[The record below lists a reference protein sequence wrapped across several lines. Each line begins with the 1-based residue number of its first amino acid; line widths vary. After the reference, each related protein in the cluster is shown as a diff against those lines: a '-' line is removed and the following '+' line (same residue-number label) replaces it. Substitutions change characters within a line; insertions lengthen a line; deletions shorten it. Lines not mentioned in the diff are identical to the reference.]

1 MLLFKIFVLLQRKF
15 YRIEIENICRRNLMA
30 IEKPELKFENQ
41 LIRKLETLGG
51 VKQWKY
57 EPTIKST
64 NQLWQ
69 NFKNI
74 LEENNRDKLDSSLSN
89 GEFAQVKRIISSLK
103 TPYDAGQFLYGLNGV
118 SQVEVDLD
126 SGKHVYLTVFDQSQ
140 IGAGNTRYQVVNQI
154 ERKAV
159 IPGYPDRRFDTTLL
173 INGLPIIQIE
183 EKSDYHDV
191 DEALNQMHRYIHEQQ
206 YSDIFSTLQI
216 LVGMTPHDAKYMAR
230 TTDETFNKTFAFQWQ
245 RKKDNTPV
253 LDWQEFTAN
262 MLSIPMA
269 HQMATNYMILDGTP
283 RKQMIKVM
291 RPYQVYATSSIIRKV
306 REHDFDIDSQEV
318 GYVWHATGS
327 GKTIS
332 SFKTAWLAS
341 RLPNVDKV
349 IFLVDRVA
357 LTKQT
362 VEEYSAYDPEKG
374 ENGNGGVVTDAANRW
389 ILDRKIKSKSNGII
403 VTSIQKMAALV
414 KDKKSIND
422 ITKKNILFI
431 VDEAHRST
439 AGEMLQN
446 IKTAFTKS
454 AWVGYTGTPNFD
466 KSPTTQDIFG
476 DLIHAYTIV
485 DAIRDGNVLGF
496 KVDFETTLSE
506 KVLKEQYLPTYFK
519 TRYPKY
525 SEQQIQNRINNL
537 QPDDMDDMI
546 EPSVY
551 DNNQKHVKLVVKDVL
566 ENWDKRSRNGEY
578 NALFTTHVGGNKAS
592 TPMAMMFYREFKR
605 QNKSR
610 EKPLKIGIT
619 FSQDNSNDDNQLEN
633 NKSLEEAIKDYN
645 DQFGTNFGIKDTKE
659 YTEQLISRLNR
670 TIYDGKYVDLVIVVD
685 QLLTGFDAP
694 QLNTLYVD
702 RTLQGSALIQAYSRT
717 NRVYD
722 MQTKPFGRIVN
733 YRWPIQSEKLMKKA
747 LAEYGDKSSAN
758 EQQTLDTSVP
768 PQIISPSF
776 KEVKKELKTVVNRLS
791 DTTDDFTTV
800 PQDLENNRQDQM
812 LKDLRQYNHLM
823 AMAKQDDKYDENHPE
838 KFLSE
843 IGLSQEQEEILT
855 TTLAITLKKRIAKRR
870 NIDFEAI
877 DLSMEHIKEIKVSY
891 SYLKQLIAE
900 LMNQKH
906 KEQEEEAQKTTK
918 KIRELSDRMDDR
930 KKAEQ
935 INEFIN
941 GIIDSRVNA
950 QNYPVRQEDIDQLL
964 ERYANTSM
972 REEVL
977 KYKRKWGL
985 VDIKDNQSV
994 NKIIYNHVQG
1004 MDDLNID
1011 GDLDTIIR
1019 EASLVY
1025 KTDAEDEKVR
1035 SLAKIKYRRKLRE
1048 TINEFADDITKKY

>member
-1 MLLFKIFVLLQRKF
+1 
-15 YRIEIENICRRNLMA
+15 MA
-30 IEKPELKFENQ
+30 IEKAELKFEDD
-41 LIRKLETLGG
+41 LIHKLETLGG

-57 EPTIKST
+57 EPSIKT
-64 NQLWQ
+64 TEELWN
-69 NFKNI
+69 NFKRI
-74 LEENNRDKLDSSLSN
+74 LEENNQDKLDNPLSVS
-89 GEFAQVKRIISSLK
+89 EFSQVKQIITNLK
-103 TPYDAGQFLYGLNGV
+103 TPYEAGQFLYGLNGV

-126 SGKHVYLTVFDQSQ
+126 SGKHVYLTVFDQAQ

-154 ERKAV
+154 ERNAV
-159 IPGYPDRRFDTTLL
+159 IPGFPNRRFDTTLL

-183 EKSDYHDV
+183 EKADYHDV
-191 DEALNQMHRYIHEQQ
+191 DEALNQMHRYIHEGQ
-206 YSDIFSTLQI
+206 YGDIFSTLQI

-230 TTDETFNKTFAFQWQ
+230 TTDEMFNKTFAFQWQ
-245 RKKDNTPV
+245 RKEDNTPV
-253 LDWQEFTAN
+253 LDWQEFTAS

-291 RPYQVYATSSIIRKV
+291 RPYQVYAASSIIEKV
-306 REHDFDIDSQEV
+306 RQHDFDIQDQGV
-318 GYVWHATGS
+318 GYIWHATGS

-357 LTKQT
+357 LTNQT
-362 VEEYSAYDPEKG
+362 VDEYSAYDPEKG

-389 ILDRKIKSKSNGII
+389 VLSKKIKSKGNGII

-414 KDKKSIND
+414 KDKKGINE
-422 ITKKNILFI
+422 IAKKNILFI

-439 AGEMLQN
+439 AGDMLQS
-446 IKTAFTKS
+446 IKTSFPRS

-466 KSPTTQDIFG
+466 KAPTTRDIFG

-496 KVDFETTLSE
+496 KVDFETTLSD
-506 KVLKEQYLPTYFK
+506 KVLKEQYLPAYFK
-519 TRYPKY
+519 ARYPKY
-525 SEQQIQNRINNL
+525 SEKQIQDRIENL
-537 QPDDMDDMI
+537 QPEDMDDMI

-551 DNNQKHVKLVVKDVL
+551 DNNQKHVELVVKDVL
-566 ENWDKRSRNGEY
+566 DNWDKRSRNSEY

-592 TPMAMMFYREFKR
+592 TPMAMMFYREFKK
-605 QNKSR
+605 QNKLR
-610 EKPLKIGIT
+610 KKPLKIGIT
-619 FSQDNSNDDNQLEN
+619 FSQDNSNSDNQLEN
-633 NKSLEEAIKDYN
+633 NRSLEEAIKDYN
-645 DQFGTNFGIKDTKE
+645 EQFGTTFGVKDVKE
-659 YTEQLISRLNR
+659 YTEQLVSRLNR
-670 TIYDGKYVDLVIVVD
+670 TIYDGNYVDLVIVVD

-733 YRWPIQSEKLMKKA
+733 YRWPVQSEKLMKKA

-758 EQQTLDTSVP
+758 EQQVLDTKVPKSV
-768 PQIISPSF
+768 ISPEF
-776 KEVKKELKTVVNRLS
+776 KDVKKELKKVVNRLS
-791 DTTDDFTTV
+791 NTTNEFTSV
-800 PQDLENNRQDQM
+800 PQNIEANRQDQM
-812 LKDLRQYNHLM
+812 LKDLQQYNHLM
-823 AMAKQDDKYDENHPE
+823 AMAKQDDHYNEKQPE
-838 KFLSE
+838 KFLNE
-843 IGLSQEQEEILT
+843 IGLSQKQEEILT
-855 TTLAITLKKRIAKRR
+855 TTLAITLKKRIAKR
-870 NIDFEAI
+870 IGADFNDI
-877 DLSMEHIKEIKVSY
+877 DLSMEHVKEVRVSY
-891 SYLKQLIAE
+891 TYLKQLIAE

-906 KEQEEEAQKTTK
+906 EKQEEKARNTAKQIK
-918 KIRELSDRMDDR
+918 ELSDRMDDR

-935 INEFIN
+935 INQFT
-941 GIIDSRVNA
+941 DSILDGFEVST
-950 QNYPVRQEDIDQLL
+950 YPVKQDDIDGFL
-964 ERYANTSM
+964 EKYSNRSM
-972 REEVL
+972 REEIL
-977 KYKRKWGL
+977 AYKRKWGL
-985 VDIKDNQSV
+985 VDIKDNQRV
-994 NKIIYNHVQG
+994 NEIIYNHVQG

-1011 GDLDTIIR
+1011 GDLDDIIR

-1035 SLAKIKYRRKLRE
+1035 ALAKIKYRRRLRE
-1048 TINEFADDITKKY
+1048 TLSEFADDITKKY